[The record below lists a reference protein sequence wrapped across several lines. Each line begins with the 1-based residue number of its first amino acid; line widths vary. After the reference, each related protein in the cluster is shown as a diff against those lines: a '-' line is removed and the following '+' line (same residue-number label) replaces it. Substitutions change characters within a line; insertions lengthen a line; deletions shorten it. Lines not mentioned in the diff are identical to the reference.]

1 MKLVIIS
8 HTEHYK
14 STEGKIV
21 GWVPTI
27 NEINYLAPHF
37 ETITHLAMLH
47 NSDAPPSTNKYTAGN
62 INFVA
67 LPVLGGKGLSNKLKT
82 IINIPKVIR
91 IVNRA
96 LKDTDAFQ
104 LRTPTGIGVFL
115 IPYLTLFS
123 NKKGWYKYAGNW
135 NQEQPPLGYRIQRYL
150 LIKQSRL
157 VTINGR
163 WPNQP
168 NHCLTFENPCLR
180 NEDLEIGKKIAVN
193 KSIDNKINFCYVG
206 RLETP
211 KGVGRIIE
219 AFKSLN
225 PKQKSR
231 IGEVHFV
238 GDGSEKLDFERLA
251 KNSDINFKFHGFLG
265 RKAVLEIY
273 KKSHFF
279 LMPTT
284 ASEGFPKVIA
294 EASNFGCVP
303 VVSSVSA
310 IAQYVKHQKNGFVV
324 SPITAEGLKIQLAV
338 ILKLDTTA
346 YQNLIKSGQEF
357 VQKFTFQHYKDRVL
371 TEILS

>member
-14 STEGKIV
+14 STEDKIV
-21 GWVPTI
+21 GWIPTI
-27 NEINYLAPHF
+27 NEINHIAPHF
-37 ETITHLAMLH
+37 KSITHLAMLH
-47 NSDAPPSTNKYTAGN
+47 NSDAPPSTTKYTGSN

-67 LPVLGGKGLSNKLKT
+67 LPVLGGKGLSSKLKT

-96 LKDTDAFQ
+96 LKEADAFQ

-123 NKKGWYKYAGNW
+123 KKKGWYKYAGNW
-135 NQEQPPLGYRIQRYL
+135 NQENPPLGYRIQRYL
-150 LIKQSRL
+150 LKKQSRL

-163 WPNQP
+163 WPSQP
-168 NHCLTFENPCLR
+168 NHCLTFENPCLK
-180 NEDLEIGKKIAVN
+180 NEDLEIGKQIAVS
-193 KSIDNKINFCYVG
+193 KSIDDKINFCYVG

-211 KGVGRIIE
+211 KGIGRIIE
-219 AFKSLN
+219 AFKNLTLE
-225 PKQKSR
+225 QKNR
-231 IGEVHFV
+231 IGDVHLV
-238 GDGSEKLDFERLA
+238 GDGSEKSDFERLA
-251 KNSDINFKFHGFLG
+251 QNSDINLKFHGYLG
-265 RKAVLEIY
+265 RNDVFEIY

-279 LMPTT
+279 LMPTN

-310 IAQYVKHQKNGFVV
+310 IAQYVKHQKNGFIV
-324 SPITAEGLKIQLAV
+324 SPITAVGLKIQLED
-338 ILKLDTTA
+338 ILLLDTIT
-346 YQNLIKSGQEF
+346 YQNLITSSQEF
-357 VQKFTFQHYKDRVL
+357 VQKFTFQHYSDRIL
-371 TEILS
+371 TEILY